1 MMRKLLQ
8 FLFLPIFLFA
18 QEKEERVLNELVAY
32 KDIIT
37 QTANNFNI
45 SPRVIA
51 SVIYTERF
59 LNYNWE
65 DDLLDELFA
74 ETGYNSSIGF
84 GQIKPNTAFF
94 IEQELHNPQSE
105 YFLGSNIQTII
116 KRSKSKK
123 EIIGKLVNDT
133 TNIYYCSA
141 YLAMIKQRWSKVF
154 LFQPQNETG
163 VLATL
168 YSLGSIKF
176 DGTERIPHSN
186 PQMNLFGKTAQEF
199 FDSFKLIDAFN

>member
-1 MMRKLLQ
+1 MEKLL
-8 FLFLPIFLFA
+8 LFFSYSFILLS
-18 QEKEERVLNELVAY
+18 QDKESRVLEELSAH
-32 KDIIT
+32 KEIII
-37 QTANNFNI
+37 QAGKQFNV
-45 SPRVIA
+45 SPRVVA

-94 IEQELHNPQSE
+94 VEQELHDSQSK
-105 YFLGSNIQTII
+105 YFLGNDIQAII

-141 YLAMIKQRWSKVF
+141 YLAMIKHRWNSTF
-154 LFQPQNETG
+154 LFQSANEAG
-163 VLATL
+163 ILATL
-168 YSLGSIKF
+168 YSLGIIYF
-176 DGTERIPHSN
+176 DGTERIPHDN
-186 PQMNLFGKTAQEF
+186 PQMNYFGKIAQEF
-199 FDSFKLIDAFN
+199 FDSFKLRDAFN

>member
-1 MMRKLLQ
+1 MAKLL
-8 FLFLPIFLFA
+8 LFLSYSFLLLA
-18 QEKEERVLNELVAY
+18 QDKETRVLEELSSR
-32 KDIIT
+32 KGIII
-37 QTANNFNI
+37 QSSQHFGI
-45 SPRVIA
+45 SSRVVA
-51 SVIYTERF
+51 SVIYAERF

-94 IEQELHNPQSE
+94 IEQELHNPQSK
-105 YFLGSNIQTII
+105 YFLGNNIQTII
-116 KRSKSKK
+116 QRSKSKK

-163 VLATL
+163 ILATL
-168 YSLGSIKF
+168 YSLGIVRF
-176 DGTERIPHSN
+176 DGTERIPHEN
-186 PQMNLFGKTAQEF
+186 PQINPFGRTAQNF
-199 FDSFKLIDAFN
+199 FDSFKLRDEFN